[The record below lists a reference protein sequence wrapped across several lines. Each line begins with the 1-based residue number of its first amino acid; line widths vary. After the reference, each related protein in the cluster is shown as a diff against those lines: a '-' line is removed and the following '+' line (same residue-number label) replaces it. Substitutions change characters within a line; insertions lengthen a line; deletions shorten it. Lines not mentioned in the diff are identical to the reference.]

1 MLEELNSWFPEY
13 YFDGICRI
21 YIFSWTLFGFQ
32 ETKRERT
39 WGVGEDIQR
48 LKSPENLDFPPK
60 KIRSI
65 TLAKIID

>member
-1 MLEELNSWFPEY
+1 MEFVEFTYLVEPCLVSKKPKEKGP
-13 YFDGICRI
+13 G
-21 YIFSWTLFGFQ
+21 
-32 ETKRERT
+32 
-39 WGVGEDIQR
+39 GVGEEIQL